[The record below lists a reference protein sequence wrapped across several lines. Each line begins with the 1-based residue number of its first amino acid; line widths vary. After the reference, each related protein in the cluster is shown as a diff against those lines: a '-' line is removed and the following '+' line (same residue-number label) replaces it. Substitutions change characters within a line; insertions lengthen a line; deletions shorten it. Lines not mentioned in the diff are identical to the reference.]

1 MGVLSQ
7 SSHAWPC
14 GVHHQSCGAF
24 LLYVIP
30 TVRIRRMGDLRSRH
44 ANVLLEL
51 HWCRRDFCIWYLLL
65 EPNGGRFWSQLCQR
79 HVNLCFH
86 LSKNP
91 FKATNIEKLV
101 TYFLKS
107 GVKPYQ
113 VELMF
118 GWCSVDVRFQNAQL
132 LRQVGIITPYE
143 GQRVIVSGHIVVFWL
158 YFLWYLLISGIH
170 QFHLVKAYICSV
182 LQRQTCFS
190 HKARTSNCQFAK
202 VAPKNVKGNQGNLF
216 LFTWSQG
223 HFFNSFCRGLWG
235 DWGC

>member
-86 LSKNP
+86 LSNP

-113 VELMF
+113 VGLMF
-118 GWCSVDVRFQNAQL
+118 GWCSFSKRIAL
-132 LRQVGIITPYE
+132 LPQVGIITPYE

-158 YFLWYLLISGIH
+158 YFFGIS
-170 QFHLVKAYICSV
+170 S
-182 LQRQTCFS
+182 
-190 HKARTSNCQFAK
+190 
-202 VAPKNVKGNQGNLF
+202 
-216 LFTWSQG
+216 SQA
-223 HFFNSFCRGLWG
+223 FINFI
-235 DWGC
+235 